1 MTAFEVFTLFPE
13 AIEGFVSAGLL
24 GKAIERGHVTVQC
37 TNYRDFTTDK
47 HRTVDDTPFGGG
59 PGMVMMPGP
68 VVDALEHVTRARG
81 AMHRVL
87 LTPSAP
93 RFDHAAAVRLSK
105 LPRIGLLCGRYEGI
119 DDRVREHFVD
129 ECLSLGDFV
138 LGGGEVA
145 ALAMIEAI
153 SRLQEGVLGNPESA
167 ELDSFADDTAGTAG
181 TTGSLLEYPQYTRPA
196 DFRGHA
202 VPDVLRSG
210 DHDAIARWR
219 ADAARRRTWALRP
232 DLRPTMSLPEGCP
245 IYLVLDAALA
255 ADPAPWVTLA
265 RHHAVAGVML
275 VGGSPEAAADWARAA
290 GGRPTV
296 AALADWRSARKRLR
310 RAGGAEPWVVH
321 AVRGATRTEPAAT
334 SAAEV
339 LDALQVAD
347 GPSGRVLAVWIGAAP
362 PPGGPAAAIYAPAPA
377 DVAAA
382 RDGLALADAIADVSQ
397 PTSSAAATADVLLAR
412 LGHGHHE
419 RDGERES
426 S

>member
-37 TNYRDFTTDK
+37 TNFRDFTSDK

-68 VVDALEHVTRARG
+68 VVDALEHVTRERG
-81 AMHRVL
+81 PMHRVL

-93 RFDHAAAVRLSK
+93 RFDHAAAMRLSK

-153 SRLQEGVLGNPESA
+153 SRLGEGVLGNPASA
-167 ELDSFADDTAGTAG
+167 ELDSFADDTDGAW
-181 TTGSLLEYPQYTRPA
+181 LEYPQYTRPA
-196 DFRGHA
+196 EFRGHA

-210 DHDAIARWR
+210 DHDAIAKWR
-219 ADAARRRTWALRP
+219 AAAARRRTWALRP
-232 DLRPTMSLPEGCP
+232 DLRPSVSLPEGSP
-245 IYLVLDAALA
+245 IYLVVDAALA
-255 ADPAPWVTLA
+255 SEPAPWVTLA

-275 VGGSPEAAADWARAA
+275 VGGSADAAAEWARAA

-296 AALADWRSARKRLR
+296 AALSDWRSARKRLR

-321 AVRGATRTEPAAT
+321 AVRGAARTGSTAT

-339 LDALQVAD
+339 LDALRVAD
-347 GPSGRVLAVWIGAAP
+347 GPCGRVLAVWIGASAP
-362 PPGGPAAAIYAPAPA
+362 TGDPTPAIYAPAEA

-382 RDGLALADAIADVSQ
+382 RPGLALADAIADVSQ
-397 PTSSAAATADVLLAR
+397 PTSSAAVTADVLLAL
-412 LGHGHHE
+412 LGHGP
-419 RDGERES
+419 RDDDEERES
-426 S
+426 P